1 MPQTFREKFTER
13 ADQHSPF
20 CLGIDPSSEILSAW
34 GFADDPQGLRDFC
47 DRLGAWLGDDLALAK
62 PQSACFERFGA
73 AGALVL
79 EQLIEDLR
87 AAGVLTI
94 LDVKRGDIASTN
106 ESYAQAFFGASSPM
120 AVDAMTT
127 HPFLGFADLM
137 PLLDAAQ
144 QRGGMVFVVAA
155 SSNESGMAL
164 QSARLASTA
173 DGGGGVS
180 LTRALAVQ
188 IAAHEAAGAVVG
200 VTRKDLTSDDFAAFG
215 DSLVLTPGIGA
226 QGGDFAALERFGN
239 QRNLIPTASR
249 QVFREGAN
257 KTGFLDALKRHQEA
271 AFRLRS

>member
-106 ESYAQAFFGASSPM
+106 ESYAQAFFGMSSPM
-120 AVDAMTT
+120 AVDAMTA

-144 QRGGMVFVVAA
+144 QQGGMVFVVAA

-164 QSARLASTA
+164 QSARLAH
-173 DGGGGVS
+173 GES

-200 VTRKDLTSDDFAAFG
+200 ATRKDLTSDDFAAFG